1 MHKGS
6 DFRKAFEQ
14 VVDIYYRQQFIKQRN
29 ALVSLLN
36 NVLNGNQNKTFI
48 L

>member
-6 DFRKAFEQ
+6 DFRKTFEQ

-36 NVLNGNQNKTFI
+36 SVMSSNQDKTFI